1 MTDPNEDRLKRFGG
15 HENEELWNPGLLFLC
30 KERDNIMTKDST
42 NEQNNNRYTVK
53 VKETPKGELFI
64 ELPQKLMDQLD
75 WKIGDDV
82 EWEETEIGEVWGEHM
97 GFTLSNTAKRK
108 RDAEQKWKNA
118 ESIDME

>member
-1 MTDPNEDRLKRFGG
+1 
-15 HENEELWNPGLLFLC
+15 
-30 KERDNIMTKDST
+30 MTKDST

-53 VKETPKGELFI
+53 VKESPKGELFI

-97 GFTLSNTAKRK
+97 GFTLSNTAKHK

-118 ESIDME
+118 ESIDMD